1 METQI
6 LKRVTKHYLS
16 SGDFNGIPVAALIS
30 QCEST
35 AEQIETALR
44 ALIESDQVV
53 VIGPNVGPN
62 PHILPF
68 NGYDHPRQI
77 ESLGGDQNHT
87 CVYPALE
94 SQQEELSDELFND
107 APYSR
112 ELAIGHGQLM
122 YRVFNLDV
130 LERYRNDPRYYY
142 GNDDISGRIC
152 IGDEFDQSD
161 SMDDP
166 DKVLLQTFGFA
177 VTPDIQNRAVCVFL
191 RYLHD
196 LTPEHQRFWKS
207 RQLDGKFTIH
217 PDYYAQSIEGS
228 WGTRIPICRG
238 IIMEIQ
244 LINKMA
250 DAMGRLPLFR
260 KDFSDSIP
268 REFHLLIRPTQNEYS
283 AFVLLLDK
291 ILSDNLNKKFFSSDL
306 NLENEKERD
315 DGKIVVTQKGT
326 LQLLDEWIRKFYQMP
341 DWEKW
346 ESSIKSLKLVRR
358 QRQKPAH
365 SLDDN
370 QFDQTLFIKQRELLE
385 SVYGGLRILRLIFA
399 NHPDV
404 KTADIEISNSLADG
418 KIISW

>member
-6 LKRVTKHYLS
+6 LKRVTEHYLS
-16 SGDFNGIPVAALIS
+16 SGDFNGIPVATLIS

-35 AEQIETALR
+35 VEQIETALR
-44 ALIESDQVV
+44 ALIESNQVV

-68 NGYDHPRQI
+68 NGYDHSRQF

-142 GNDDISGRIC
+142 DNDDISGRIC

-196 LTPEHQRFWKS
+196 LT
-207 RQLDGKFTIH
+207 
-217 PDYYAQSIEGS
+217 QSI
-228 WGTRIPICRG
+228 
-238 IIMEIQ
+238 
-244 LINKMA
+244 
-250 DAMGRLPLFR
+250 
-260 KDFSDSIP
+260 SDSGNPDSWMANSRFTPIITP
-268 REFHLLIRPTQNEYS
+268 NPLGVHGEPEFR
-283 AFVLLLDK
+283 FVVESSWKFSSSTKWLMRWDVCRSSEK
-291 ILSDNLNKKFFSSDL
+291 IL
-306 NLENEKERD
+306 
-315 DGKIVVTQKGT
+315 VTQF
-326 LQLLDEWIRKFYQMP
+326 RA
-341 DWEKW
+341 
-346 ESSIKSLKLVRR
+346 SSIS
-358 QRQKPAH
+358 
-365 SLDDN
+365 
-370 QFDQTLFIKQRELLE
+370 
-385 SVYGGLRILRLIFA
+385 
-399 NHPDV
+399 
-404 KTADIEISNSLADG
+404 
-418 KIISW
+418 